1 MISEDGVAMDPEKMA
16 AVLQCPRPTSAW
28 ALRGFLG
35 LTRYDWRFIRDYGK
49 LARPLTTLL
58 NNYKDAI
65 SSFQWTLEADTDF
78 VAFQNA
84 LVTEPVLTMP
94 DFSKPFF
101 VECDAS
107 GLALVRY

>member
-35 LTRYDWRFIRDYGK
+35 LTRYDWQFIRVSRLCSITIRMQSPPSNG
-49 LARPLTTLL
+49 P
-58 NNYKDAI
+58 
-65 SSFQWTLEADTDF
+65 LEADTDF